1 MRITQNML
9 NQSALTGMQDN
20 LKRLSNLQQKAV
32 TTKRIS
38 KPEDDPFA
46 VEQSLGF
53 RTQLKANE
61 TSIRNIGMSNDWLN
75 ATDAALSDLNDVLIR
90 AKSLALQGA
99 NDTLGDEGRQALAN
113 EVNGLLE
120 QSLAISNTNH
130 GDNYLFS
137 GFKVDT
143 EAFAVTSRLANG
155 WIDTLAYQGDSGQIT
170 REVEPGIDMAVNVNG
185 DTQFNNIF
193 STLKDLRDALAA
205 SPFDVNNVS
214 ATLDPIIAELDNTLN
229 TQAVIG
235 TKVRRLNATEERL
248 NSNGVGIQ
256 DLLSKAEDAD
266 MAEVVSDLNQQQ
278 FVYQTA
284 LAVNGQ
290 VLRRSLL
297 DFLG

>member
-1 MRITQNML
+1 M
-9 NQSALTGMQDN
+9 QSN
-20 LKRLSNLQQKAV
+20 LKRLSDLQKKAV
-32 TTKRIS
+32 TTKRVT

-53 RTQLKANE
+53 RTRLKANE
-61 TSIRNIGMSNDWLN
+61 TTIRNIGMSYDWLN
-75 ATDAALSDLNDVLIR
+75 ATDAALGDLDTVLTR

-99 NDTLGDEGRQALAN
+99 NETLGAEGRQALAS

-120 QSLAISNTNH
+120 QTLAISNTNH

-143 EAFAVTSRLANG
+143 EAFAVTSRLPNG
-155 WIDTLAYQGDSGQIT
+155 WIDTLAYQGDSGQIV
-170 REVEPGIDMAVNVNG
+170 REVEPGIDMTVNVNG

-193 STLKDLRDALAA
+193 STLKDLRDALTA
-205 SPFDVNNVS
+205 SPFDGNNVS
-214 ATLDPIIAELDNTLN
+214 VTMDPLIAELDNTLN
-229 TQAVIG
+229 TQAIIG
-235 TKVRRLNATEERL
+235 TKVRRLDATEERL
-248 NSNGVGIQ
+248 NSAGVGIQ
-256 DLLSKAEDAD
+256 SLLSKAEDAD

-278 FVYQTA
+278 FIYQTA
-284 LAVNGQ
+284 LSVNGQ

>member
-9 NQSALTGMQDN
+9 NQSALNGMQSN
-20 LKRLSNLQQKAV
+20 LKRLSTLQRQAV

-53 RTQLKANE
+53 RTRLKANE
-61 TSIRNIGMSNDWLN
+61 TSLNNIGMSNDWLN
-75 ATDAALSDLNDVLIR
+75 ATDAALGNLDTVLTR
-90 AKSLALQGA
+90 AKSLAIQGA
-99 NDTLGDEGRQALAN
+99 NETLGNEGRQALAA

-120 QSLAISNTNH
+120 QTLAIANTNH
-130 GDNYLFS
+130 GNHYIFS

-143 EAFAVTSRLANG
+143 QPFTATRLANG
-155 WIDTLAYQGDSGQIT
+155 WADTLNYQGDSGQII
-170 REVEPGIDMAVNVNG
+170 REVEPGIDMTVNVTG
-185 DTQFNNIF
+185 DTQFNNVF

-205 SPFDVNNVS
+205 TPFDSNNVS
-214 ATLDPIIAELDNTLN
+214 VTMDPIITELDNTLN
-229 TQAVIG
+229 TQAIIG
-235 TKVRRLNATEERL
+235 TKVRRLAATEERL
-248 NSNGVGIQ
+248 HASGVGIES
-256 DLLSKAEDAD
+256 LLSKAEDAD
-266 MAEVVSDLNQQQ
+266 MAEVVSDLNQQK
-278 FVYQTA
+278 FIYETA

>member
-9 NQSALTGMQDN
+9 NQSALDGMQNN
-20 LKRLSNLQQKAV
+20 LKRLSNLQKKAV
-32 TTKRIS
+32 TTKRVS

-53 RTQLKANE
+53 RTRLKSNE
-61 TSIRNIGMSNDWLN
+61 TSLRNMSLSHDWLN
-75 ATDAALSDLNDVLIR
+75 ATDVALSDLHTVLNR

-99 NDTLGDEGRQALAN
+99 NETLGTEGRQALAA

-120 QSLAISNTNH
+120 QTLAISNTNH

-155 WIDTLAYQGDSGQIT
+155 WIDTLAYQGDNGQIV

-214 ATLDPIIAELDNTLN
+214 ATMDPIITELDNTLN

-235 TKVRRLNATEERL
+235 TKVRRLDSTEARL
-248 NSNGVGIQ
+248 NSAGVGIQ
-256 DLLSKAEDAD
+256 ELLSQAEDAD
-266 MAEVVSDLNQQQ
+266 MAEVVSELNQQQ
-278 FVYQTA
+278 FIYQTA
-284 LAVNGQ
+284 LSVNGQ